1 MKIIKIFLINF
12 LVFFTSILI
21 IELIFGG
28 WFKKDNFGAYFREHR
43 MKKVPYKI
51 KYNGKI
57 FEYVYKR
64 NYYGFIGDELNPKD
78 IKAVFIGGSTA
89 DERWKPKEYSIAELL
104 NKKLKADEIDVKIIN
119 SAIEGQSTVG
129 YIANFK
135 YWYPK
140 LEEFK
145 PKYFIFYTGINEL
158 LKTNYDQWDFSDGMA
173 KLVEKNKEKRLKD
186 NLKSKSFFY
195 DSLRK
200 IKHKYYTRKK
210 SVFMDLDQPYP
221 PPKEISLKKYD
232 YLKFNDAYKNK
243 VKIDKLLI
251 QNKKSL
257 KGYLNN
263 IDLLVDYSNSYSAKA
278 IIINQVTAYGAYHDY
293 HLSLNYALNQHC
305 EKMKYFCVDIAS
317 DFEGKEKYWYDWLH
331 TTPLGSEEISKSIYP
346 KLKEHL
352 SN

>member
-1 MKIIKIFLINF
+1 MKIIKILLINF

-64 NYYGFIGDELNPKD
+64 NYHGFIGEELNPKD

-89 DERWKPKEYSIAELL
+89 DERWKPRENSIAELI
-104 NKKLKADEIDVKIIN
+104 NKRLEADKIDIKIVN

-140 LEEFK
+140 LEDFK

-173 KLVEKNKEKRLKD
+173 KLVEKNKEKRFKD

-200 IKHKYYTRKK
+200 IKHKYYTKKK
-210 SVFMDLDQPYP
+210 SIFSDLDQSYP

-232 YLKFNDAYKNK
+232 YLNFKDAYKNK
-243 VKIDKLLI
+243 VKIEKLLI

-257 KGYLNN
+257 DGYLKN
-263 IDLLVDYSNSYSAKA
+263 IDLLVNFSKSYSAKA
-278 IIINQVTAYGAYHDY
+278 IIINQVTAYGAHHDF
-293 HLSLNYALNQHC
+293 HLSLNYALDLHC
-305 EKMKYFCVDIAS
+305 KKMKYFCIDIAS
-317 DFEGKEKYWYDWLH
+317 DFQGKEKYWYDWVH
-331 TTPLGSEEISKSIYP
+331 TTPLGSEVISKSIYP
-346 KLKEHL
+346 KLVEHL
-352 SN
+352 GN